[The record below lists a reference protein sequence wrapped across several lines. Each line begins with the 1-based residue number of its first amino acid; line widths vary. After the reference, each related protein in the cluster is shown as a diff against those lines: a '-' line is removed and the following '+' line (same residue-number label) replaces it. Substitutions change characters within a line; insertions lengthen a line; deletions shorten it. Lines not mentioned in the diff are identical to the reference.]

1 MSFFKRL
8 FLVKT
13 KTVKSKFAVA
23 SLEEVI
29 SFKLKHENIAINW
42 NDKHD
47 LHALMEKFTSAQLK
61 WQQSKDSIPF
71 KNLLRQ
77 MPPIEKYSSFIISY
91 IWRANAQ
98 AALGNYDA
106 AYKTLELGLVKSP
119 RTDGILQTFGDL
131 KFDQNCVESF
141 GWWMQSCMVGGES
154 FFPYLYLSN
163 LAYELDMPD
172 LNKQLLAAAD
182 LLSYSQPRMDYE
194 LIEKHKLLINN
205 NLDVLKSACSKFEN
219 SITGYLPSPT
229 FLPDNEVDRSVFVN
243 LHDKSFYKAR
253 NKIIEKR
260 SNIANDTTNKTKQN
274 SRTKKVNLVFEEI
287 RIGNQIWMA
296 KNFDLEIEDGC
307 YNYENNPE
315 NGSKYGKLYTWD
327 AAINS
332 TPKGWHLPSIKEWEE
347 LIEFL
352 GGFNSDTFKKLANN
366 GSTGFDILFG
376 GGGAVDPD
384 EVYFS
389 DIENVGGYWSSTEY
403 VSFPEL
409 TVGKAVFDRSDKRI
423 ETGKIYGKSALGSI
437 RYIKD

>member
-13 KTVKSKFAVA
+13 KTVKSKFAIA

-71 KNLLRQ
+71 KNLLRR
-77 MPPIEKYSSFIISY
+77 MPPIEKYPSFIIPY

-98 AALGNYDA
+98 AALGKYDA
-106 AYKTLELGLVKSP
+106 SYKILELGLVKSP

-194 LIEKHKLLINN
+194 LIEKHKLLIKN
-205 NLDVLKSACSKFEN
+205 NLDVLKSACSKF
-219 SITGYLPSPT
+219 
-229 FLPDNEVDRSVFVN
+229 
-243 LHDKSFYKAR
+243 
-253 NKIIEKR
+253 
-260 SNIANDTTNKTKQN
+260 
-274 SRTKKVNLVFEEI
+274 
-287 RIGNQIWMA
+287 
-296 KNFDLEIEDGC
+296 
-307 YNYENNPE
+307 
-315 NGSKYGKLYTWD
+315 
-327 AAINS
+327 
-332 TPKGWHLPSIKEWEE
+332 
-347 LIEFL
+347 
-352 GGFNSDTFKKLANN
+352 
-366 GSTGFDILFG
+366 
-376 GGGAVDPD
+376 
-384 EVYFS
+384 
-389 DIENVGGYWSSTEY
+389 
-403 VSFPEL
+403 
-409 TVGKAVFDRSDKRI
+409 
-423 ETGKIYGKSALGSI
+423 
-437 RYIKD
+437 